1 MWTKEQNQ
9 AIKKENSNVLV
20 AASAGSGKTA
30 VLVERVITKVI
41 SSKIDIDKIL
51 VVTFT
56 NAAAQ
61 ELKERLMLAIY
72 DALNKNPQDKFLK
85 RQLVYINR
93 ASITTIHA
101 FCLEIIRANFHA
113 LDIDP
118 NFSICDETESAV
130 LKSKAILKVIEEEYI
145 KSNEDE
151 VLKSKLY
158 NLLELFGG
166 KDEKLIEY
174 ILKIY
179 SYIKSFAF
187 EYEWLESQITKYN
200 IENCINLYD
209 TDYGK
214 KIYQNVI
221 KNLELLLKKTEEI
234 TDEIRENEDFAKFV
248 LMFEEDEKNIKNC
261 ILNSNNNWDLLKENL
276 QLVEFKRA
284 PIYKGDNKNLKEK
297 VTSFRSNVLKK
308 NIEKFKKNMYASTSK
323 IIEDNKNAYEYVE
336 YIYELVS
343 KFDKLYQKLKKEK
356 NYIDFNDIEHLALE
370 LLVKKDES
378 GNIVYTDIANNL
390 KEKFKEVYTDE
401 YQDISFIQEAIL
413 ESVSNSN
420 NRFMVGDI
428 KQSIYKFRQAMPDI
442 FNEKYDKYEKL
453 KQEENLSTKEDT
465 KIILAKNFRSRKEVL
480 DSINYIF
487 KKIMSKDLGDC
498 DYSKDEVLQFG
509 ASSYEENKFLDYSTE
524 INIIDLKK
532 EENEKDIFYENS
544 FENSFENEREEST
557 SLYLEELK
565 KFEIE
570 AIFIAKKIKE
580 IVKKNKTYNIK
591 KNKASDT
598 KYKDIVILLRSIKD
612 KGTILEETLKK
623 YGIPVFCDV
632 STNLFDSDEIHLLV
646 SLLKVIDNPYQDI
659 PLISVMYSIIGGFS
673 LDELVYIRSSNR
685 KAKIYDNLIELKNNI
700 ETKEIK
706 ETNLNVNVNPKEKN
720 IENDKELKIKEIK
733 LLEKINKFLNLLH
746 ELINF
751 SKLHSVS
758 EILLEIYDKTNI
770 YRQYIL
776 DKNATQKKANLDVL
790 VNLGIKCEENKITS
804 LGEYIT
810 YITNLKDKT
819 DTGAASAKII
829 GENEDVVRI
838 MTIHKSKG
846 LEFPYV
852 FLCDT
857 AKKYNMLDT
866 TSLVTMHHNLGI
878 GINIVDKKYKVTYPS
893 VIKEA
898 IKNQIIK
905 ETKDEELRMLY
916 VALTRAKEKLYIYAT
931 VKDYEKFSSKQIP
944 MYLDENKSKLDPIA
958 LENNTSYFEN
968 INMALKDYDS
978 SLKLFEINVIKPYE
992 ITDLEEEKNEEHT
1005 LSLSDI
1011 LKSKVDKKEYDK
1023 NKIKEEKE
1031 KIQKILNFKYDF
1043 EDEINAPSRVSVS
1056 ALKKAAL
1063 EETEYVL
1070 VQIEEPQENL
1080 DIKAKY
1086 NLEDVFED
1094 AKELKY
1100 SSAKKGTLIHF
1111 VLENLDLSKEYE
1123 IDSLKEEITNLVLIG
1138 KINKQDEKYI
1148 NKKKLLTFLKSDLGK
1163 EIKKSSF
1170 VKKEQEFILKDKSIS
1185 KSVIQGIIDLYFVNE
1200 KGNIVL
1206 IDFKTDKINEE
1217 ELFVTRYKKQLEIY
1231 KVALEKIT
1239 GKTVEKSY
1247 IYSFNLDKKIEI

>member
-72 DALNKNPQDKFLK
+72 DALNKNPKDKFLK

-101 FCLEIIRANFHA
+101 FCLEIIRANFHV

-145 KSNEDE
+145 KTNEDE
-151 VLKSKLY
+151 NAKKRLY
-158 NLLELFGG
+158 KLLELFGG
-166 KDEKLIEY
+166 KDENLIEY

-187 EYEWLESQITKYN
+187 EYEWLESQIKKYN
-200 IENCINLYD
+200 IENLDNLYN
-209 TDYGK
+209 TDFGK
-214 KIYQNVI
+214 KIYENVV
-221 KNLELLLKKTEEI
+221 KNLQILTKKTEEI
-234 TDEIRENEDFAKFV
+234 IEEIRENEDFSKFV

-261 ILNSNNNWDLLKENL
+261 ILNSHNNWDSLKENL
-276 QLVEFKRA
+276 SLVNFKRS
-284 PIYKGDNKNLKEK
+284 PIYKGDNKVLKEK
-297 VTSFRSNVLKK
+297 ITSFRTNVLKK
-308 NIEKFKKNMYASTSK
+308 NIEKFKKNLYASTSK
-323 IIEDNKNAYEYVE
+323 IIEDNKKAYEYVE
-336 YIYELVS
+336 YIYELVM
-343 KFDKLYQKLKKEK
+343 KFDQIYMSLKREK
-356 NYIDFNDIEHLALE
+356 NYVDFNDIEHLALE
-370 LLVKKDES
+370 LLVKKQED
-378 GNIVYTDIANNL
+378 GTITYTDIANNL

-413 ESVSNSN
+413 ESISSGN

-442 FNEKYDKYEKL
+442 FNEKYDMYKKMDD
-453 KQEENLSTKEDT
+453 EENLATKEDT

-487 KKIMSKDLGDC
+487 KKIMSKEMGDC
-498 DYSKDEVLQFG
+498 DYSKDEVLEFG
-509 ASSYEENKFLDYSTE
+509 ALKYEENKVLNYATE
-524 INIIDLKK
+524 INIIDLKNEGENNNFK
-532 EENEKDIFYENS
+532 LQETQESENTLEEN
-544 FENSFENEREEST
+544 T

-565 KFEIE
+565 SFEIE
-570 AIFIAKKIKE
+570 AIFIAKKIAE
-580 IVKKNKTYNIK
+580 IVEKNKTYNIK
-591 KNKASDT
+591 KNEVKTT

-659 PLISVMYSIIGGFS
+659 CLLSVLYSIIGGFS
-673 LDELVYIRSSNR
+673 LDELTYIRSIDR
-685 KAKIYDNLIELKNNI
+685 KAKIYDNLIETKNALEKRLEENTRLEREEI
-700 ETKEIK
+700 ESKE
-706 ETNLNVNVNPKEKN
+706 E
-720 IENDKELKIKEIK
+720 K
-733 LLEKINKFLNLLH
+733 LLRKINKFLNLL
-746 ELINF
+746 ENLVVF
-751 SKLHSVS
+751 SKVNSVPD
-758 EILLEIYDKTNI
+758 ILLEIYEKTNI
-770 YRQYIL
+770 YRQYVI
-776 DKNATQKKANLDVL
+776 DKTCSQKKANLDLL
-790 VNLGIKCEENKITS
+790 VSLAIKCEENKITS
-804 LGEYIT
+804 LGEYIS
-810 YITNLKDKT
+810 YISNLKDKT
-819 DTGAASAKII
+819 DAGAASAKII

-857 AKKYNMLDT
+857 SKRYNMLDT
-866 TSLVTMHHNLGI
+866 TALVTMHHNLGI
-878 GINIVDKKYKVTYPS
+878 GINIVDEKYKVSYPS

-898 IKNQIIK
+898 IKNQIVK

-931 VKDYEKFSSKQIP
+931 LKNYEKFSAKQIP
-944 MYLDENKSKLDPIA
+944 LYIDDKKTRLDP
-958 LENNTSYFEN
+958 LVVQNNSSYFEN

-978 SLKLFEINVIKPYE
+978 SLNLFDINVINPYKDTNLNEEKSKEKNLALSDVFKE
-992 ITDLEEEKNEEHT
+992 IVKEKEYNKEKIEEEKNKFRE
-1005 LSLSDI
+1005 
-1011 LKSKVDKKEYDK
+1011 
-1023 NKIKEEKE
+1023 NF
-1031 KIQKILNFKYDF
+1031 NFKYSY
-1043 EDEINAPSRVSVS
+1043 EDEIYLPSRVSVS
-1056 ALKKAAL
+1056 TLKKAAL
-1063 EETEYVL
+1063 EESEEVVEYM
-1070 VQIEEPQENL
+1070 EETQKIQ
-1080 DIKAKY
+1080 DIKTKY
-1086 NLEDVFED
+1086 NLEEVFENVD
-1094 AKELKY
+1094 EDNSNVAY
-1100 SSAKKGTLIHF
+1100 SSTRKGTLIHF
-1111 VLENLDLSKEYE
+1111 VLENLDLSKEYDME
-1123 IDSLKEEITNLVLIG
+1123 SLKEEITNLVLIG

-1148 NKKKLLTFLKSDLGK
+1148 NKKKLLTFLKSDLGIM
-1163 EIKKSSF
+1163 IKNSNF
-1170 VKKEQEFILKDKSIS
+1170 VKKEQEFILKDKNIS
-1185 KSVIQGIIDLYFVNE
+1185 KSVIQGVIDLYFVNE
-1200 KGNIVL
+1200 NGNIVL
-1206 IDFKTDKINEE
+1206 IDFKTDKISDE
-1217 ELFVTRYKKQLEIY
+1217 ELFITRYKKQLEIY

-1239 GKTVEKSY
+1239 GKIVEKTY